1 MSDSIDIGQSFNK
14 GWELFK
20 DNMTYL
26 VSSTIIVGLAYII
39 LSIIPVVNFLTI
51 VWGPPLMG
59 GMYYAVRRAA
69 KGEELTY
76 EALLDGFRLS
86 FLPLFLANILFT
98 LIILVPILL
107 IGVLVAVTIPM
118 MASSGML
125 PSPGSIDPE
134 NMEQFSGPLIA
145 IVLMVSIAFFIALL
159 AIQAR
164 FMFIY
169 FYIVEDGMGAVDSL
183 KASWAA
189 TGGSWFAAALFMIAV
204 GIVNVVGLLGLII
217 GLVFTIPL
225 GVCMMNA
232 AYEQLE
238 GILYNRPDDEPG
250 DEEPGVATDK
260 YLHGEY
266 LHLFVFLNG
275 IELDDDRAW
284 EIVEE
289 TMPNALEEPSE
300 PEVTGKGIPVW
311 PKSKGEFVQI
321 ATSEI
326 KKYIDRVPTAPD
338 YLDKSVFKIS
348 MKTGKDKKE
357 NKSVAI
363 VSVTAL

>member
-1 MSDSIDIGQSFNK
+1 
-14 GWELFK
+14 
-20 DNMTYL
+20 MTYL

-145 IVLMVSIAFFIALL
+145 IVLMVSIAFFHCIAGNPG
-159 AIQAR
+159 A
-164 FMFIY
+164 
-169 FYIVEDGMGAVDSL
+169 FYV
-183 KASWAA
+183 
-189 TGGSWFAAALFMIAV
+189 
-204 GIVNVVGLLGLII
+204 
-217 GLVFTIPL
+217 
-225 GVCMMNA
+225 
-232 AYEQLE
+232 
-238 GILYNRPDDEPG
+238 
-250 DEEPGVATDK
+250 
-260 YLHGEY
+260 
-266 LHLFVFLNG
+266 HLFLYCRRWDG
-275 IELDDDRAW
+275 R
-284 EIVEE
+284 
-289 TMPNALEEPSE
+289 
-300 PEVTGKGIPVW
+300 
-311 PKSKGEFVQI
+311 
-321 ATSEI
+321 
-326 KKYIDRVPTAPD
+326 R
-338 YLDKSVFKIS
+338 
-348 MKTGKDKKE
+348 
-357 NKSVAI
+357 
-363 VSVTAL
+363 